1 MRTGMSTYV
10 DMGLLSLRYFLS
22 FVGKKTKKKDEKKS
36 LFFFV
41 NFFGGLII
49 CTPPLVDLFSLDVL
63 LLHTVETTSARVVV
77 VAASL

>member
-1 MRTGMSTYV
+1 MRTGMSTYM
-10 DMGLLSLRYFLS
+10 DMGLLSLRYFCHSLEKKQTK
-22 FVGKKTKKKDEKKS
+22 KKTKKNP
-36 LFFFV
+36 FFFV

-63 LLHTVETTSARVVV
+63 LLQTVETTSARVVV